1 MHRAPLPPRLTV
13 AAALRLVLA
22 LVLLACA
29 SSSFAQ
35 VPEDEA
41 ARERAQLLTRL
52 ERLREETEATQAR
65 ANALGETLVDLA
77 GDEARLRQRLDES
90 GARISTLEG
99 RIANDEVALEDLSKD
114 QASIRHK
121 LAGKRK
127 ELATVLMALQ
137 RIGRSPP
144 PALFASADGPSD
156 LVRGAILLNA
166 VIPGLDAEA
175 RDLTETL
182 NEAARLET
190 DEEQRWARLR
200 SDLAEVTAERDRLAA
215 LVEEL
220 GRRRA
225 LSLYERDRAS
235 ADLARLAEEA
245 DSVETLLEGLS
256 KGAIRSPE
264 PPGVPF
270 RERRGNLASPVAGTV
285 VSRYGDPTA
294 TGGVS
299 AGRTIAALAQS
310 TVFAPMPGTVLYAAP
325 FRTYGHVLILDAG
338 DGYHMVLTGLA
349 ESFVSAGM
357 SVKAGTPLGR
367 MGMRAGRTALA
378 DAAGAPDAVTRS
390 RPLLYVE
397 LRHDGAAIDSHG
409 WWRDPGPDGG
419 RTTE

>member
-1 MHRAPLPPRLTV
+1 MLALGLAVPWAHAQPLP
-13 AAALRLVLA
+13 
-22 LVLLACA
+22 
-29 SSSFAQ
+29 Q
-35 VPEDEA
+35 DEA
-41 ARERAQLLTRL
+41 AREREQLLTRL

-65 ANALGETLVDLA
+65 ANTLGETLVDLA
-77 GDEARLRQRLDES
+77 GDEAKLRQRLDES
-90 GARISTLEG
+90 GARVAVLEG
-99 RIANDEVALEDLSKD
+99 RIASDEVALEDLSSD
-114 QASIRHK
+114 QAAIRHK

-137 RIGRSPP
+137 RLGRSPP

-156 LVRGAILLNA
+156 VVRGAILLNA

-175 RDLTETL
+175 RELTETL
-182 NEAARLET
+182 NEVARLES
-190 DEEQRWARLR
+190 DEESRWARLR
-200 SDLAEVTAERDRLAA
+200 TDLSDVTEERDRLAA

-245 DSVETLLEGLS
+245 DSVETLLERLS
-256 KGAIRSPE
+256 KGGIEAPE
-264 PPGVPF
+264 TSGVPF
-270 RERRGNLASPVAGTV
+270 ADRRGNLPPPVAGTA

-294 TGGVS
+294 TGAV
-299 AGRTIAALAQS
+299 ATGRTIAALAQS
-310 TVFAPMPGTVLYAAP
+310 TVFAPMPATVLYAAP

-349 ESFVSAGM
+349 ESFVNAGA

-367 MGMRAGRTALA
+367 MGLRAGRTALA

-397 LRHDGAAIDSHG
+397 LRRDGMAIDSHG
-409 WWRDPGPDGG
+409 WWRDHGPDGG